1 MAWKKLGN
9 VILSV
14 NEQATSENKQP
25 FMKGSLEMTDDLKKG
40 DKMSLS
46 IWLNKT
52 GTTITSGSLHLSTF
66 EKDEEYGG

>member
-14 NEQATSENKQP
+14 NESATSGNKQP
-25 FMKGSLEMTDDLKKG
+25 HMKGSLEMTDDLKKG

-46 IWLNKT
+46 IWLNKA
-52 GTTITSGSLHLSTF
+52 GSTITSGSLHLSTF